1 MNIRY
6 QLLVCAA
13 LMASS
18 SAFAQIV
25 VITGPDGPQLTK
37 DKIVNGY
44 LGRSFEF
51 KPLDLPENSAPRDN
65 FYRKLI
71 DREPTQVKALWA
83 RVVFTGKGQSP
94 LMLPNADT
102 VKKAVVSDPKAVGY
116 IEKSAVDATVK
127 VLLTL
132 D

>member
-1 MNIRY
+1 MNVTYRV
-6 QLLVCAA
+6 LACAA
-13 LMASS
+13 LLASS

-25 VITGPDGPQLTK
+25 VVTGPDGPQLSK

-44 LGRSFEF
+44 IGRSFEF
-51 KPLDLPENSAPRDN
+51 KPLDLPENSAVRDN

-94 LMLPNADT
+94 LILPNADT
-102 VKKAVVSDPKAVGY
+102 VKKALATDPKAVGY
-116 IEKSAVDATVK
+116 IEKSAVDSSVK